1 VTADRLRSAAA
12 AVQRIGRLAAA
23 IEALGATVANNE
35 QIRRLIRTIPDFPKP
50 GIQFRD
56 IASLLQDKW
65 GLKRVVDELVNH
77 YKYSPIDKV
86 VAIESRGFIVGGALA
101 NHLQCGFLMARKKGK
116 LPGPVKR
123 HEYKLEYGTDCIEM
137 HTDAVYPGERCLVVD
152 DLLATGGTCD
162 AACRLVEELGGVV
175 VGCAFIINLTN
186 LNGYERIKRYDCH
199 WLVEFE
205 G

>member
-1 VTADRLRSAAA
+1 M
-12 AVQRIGRLAAA
+12 
-23 IEALGATVANNE
+23 ANNE

-56 IASLLQDKW
+56 ISTLLQDKW

-116 LPGPVKR
+116 LPGAVKK
-123 HEYKLEYGTDCIEM
+123 HEYALEYGTDCIEM
-137 HTDAVYPGERCLVVD
+137 HVDAVNPGERVLVVD

-175 VGCAFIINLTN
+175 VGCAFIINLTD